1 VEIKFE
7 DDSRTPTFVVAM
19 QKISSIHE
27 VISKATTKDEARLVS
42 ADEGG
47 NVGLQT
53 SRQNLR
59 NTFDRCV
66 LQGNGSEILRMSGVV
81 LFRQEDKV
89 RLIDAREAGAVVV
102 ESN

>member
-27 VISKATTKDEARLVS
+27 VIIKATTKDEARLVS

-59 NTFDRCV
+59 NRCV

-89 RLIDAREAGAVVV
+89 RLIDAREVGAVVV